1 MRVHGRRQNFLQ
13 GRAKIEAPSGE
24 RRRREVEAPQFWCIL
39 GARSSGQGLQIPIC
53 TFPGGGQVPPPP
65 CPCLAAPVCEF
76 GCKFVSYSLVNR
88 KLHTGFRLVP
98 SSMTLKG
105 LKGRNDGR
113 RALSLLVGKTQIF
126 VRYQQQLK

>member
-1 MRVHGRRQNFLQ
+1 V
-13 GRAKIEAPSGE
+13 ASAE
-24 RRRREVEAPQFWCIL
+24 
-39 GARSSGQGLQIPIC
+39 GARSRRRSFGAFWVLEVPDRGCKYPFAHFQ
-53 TFPGGGQVPPPP
+53 GGGQVPPPP